1 MKNTT
6 SALSHPD
13 DVRKARFYGWYIV
26 LMACIANFLG
36 SGTVFYAF
44 NAFLEPLSA
53 ARGWT
58 RAQINIAPMLGYMVN
73 IGGVFFFGTIVARF
87 GPRILMATAS
97 LLTATAF
104 AALGF
109 CRDIL
114 LFYAVFMILF
124 LGVSGMSGVV
134 TATAV
139 NNWFVRKRGTALG
152 IATAGV
158 SLAGF
163 ILPRAALAII
173 DAGGLLSAFLWIAAA
188 IGMVS
193 PLSWL
198 VVRRRPEDMGL
209 LPDGDAATAVAD
221 DAAAANRAGHA
232 PQGDALPPHWTFS
245 MAVRSPAFW
254 RIGLAYGLCM
264 ASVLGVMFQLKP
276 RFSDVGFDGKTAM
289 NLMAATALAG
299 AAGKYLWA
307 RLCDSFPA
315 RNVVATLIAL
325 NAAGLGLLLVPHS
338 MAAAV
343 LFVVVYGFSM
353 GGVVSTQPVLIAAT
367 FGRLAFPTIARYIWV
382 VVGLNC
388 IGYPIMGGSF
398 GMTGSYGAAYSIFIA
413 FNIVAV
419 CLIASLKMDAKGN
432 PIPEKKD

>member
-6 SALSHPD
+6 PALIQRERDRIAP
-13 DVRKARFYGWYIV
+13 FYGWYVV
-26 LMACIANFLG
+26 LVACVSNFLG

-44 NAFLEPLSA
+44 NAFLEPLCA

-58 RAQINIAPMLGYMVN
+58 RAELNIAPMLGYMVN
-73 IGGVFFFGTIVARF
+73 IGGVFFFGTMVSRF
-87 GPRILMATAS
+87 GPRILMTLAA

-104 AALGF
+104 ALLGF
-109 CRDIL
+109 CANLIH
-114 LFYAVFMILF
+114 FYAVFMILF

-139 NNWFVRKRGTALG
+139 SNWFVRKRGTALG
-152 IATAGV
+152 IATTGV

-163 ILPRAALAII
+163 ILPPAALAII
-173 DAGGLLSAFLWIAAA
+173 EAKGLLPAFLWIAAA
-188 IGMVS
+188 ISMVS

-198 VVRRRPEDMGL
+198 VVRRRPEDVGL
-209 LPDGDAATAVAD
+209 LPDGDAAAGGADVA
-221 DAAAANRAGHA
+221 AYGRARPA
-232 PQGDALPPHWTFS
+232 PCEDALPPYWTFS
-245 MAVRSPAFW
+245 MVVRSPAFW

-299 AAGKYLWA
+299 AAGKYFWG
-307 RLCDSFPA
+307 RLCDRFPA
-315 RNVVATLIAL
+315 RNVVAVLIAL

-338 MAAAV
+338 LAAAV
-343 LFVVVYGFSM
+343 LFVAVYGFSM

-367 FGRLAFPTIARYIWV
+367 FGREAFPSIARYVWV

-398 GMTGSYGAAYSIFIA
+398 DMTGSYGAAYVVFIV
-413 FNIVAV
+413 FNVV
-419 CLIASLKMDAKGN
+419 SLCLIASLRKGLRE
-432 PIPEKKD
+432 PK

>member
-6 SALSHPD
+6 SALPCPD
-13 DVRKARFYGWYIV
+13 DVRKAPFYGWYVV
-26 LMACIANFLG
+26 LTACIANFLG

-73 IGGVFFFGTIVARF
+73 IGGVFFFGTMVARF
-87 GPRILMATAS
+87 GPRILMTLAS

-152 IATAGV
+152 IATTGV

-163 ILPRAALAII
+163 ILPQAALAII
-173 DAGGLLSAFLWIAAA
+173 EARGLLPAFLWIAAA

-198 VVRRRPEDMGL
+198 VVRRRPEDLGL
-209 LPDGDAATAVAD
+209 LPDGDRATAEAAQ
-221 DAAAANRAGHA
+221 AAAAKRAFHA
-232 PQGDALPPHWTFS
+232 PRVDTLPLHWTFS
-245 MAVRSPAFW
+245 MAVRSSTFW

-276 RFSDVGFDGKTAM
+276 RFSDVGFDSRTAM
-289 NLMAATALAG
+289 HLMAATALAG

-307 RLCDSFPA
+307 RLCDSFPP
-315 RNVVATLIAL
+315 RKVVATLIAF
-325 NAAGLGLLLVPHS
+325 NAAGLGLLLLAPSVV
-338 MAAAV
+338 AV
-343 LFVVVYGFSM
+343 ILFVAVYGFSM

-367 FGRLAFPTIARYIWV
+367 FGREAFPSIARYIWV

-398 GMTGSYGAAYSIFIA
+398 GMTGSYSAAYGIFIV
-413 FNIVAV
+413 FNVV
-419 CLIASLKMDAKGN
+419 SLCLIASLRKGPRKN
-432 PIPEKKD
+432 PIREKRG